1 MTAGIIT
8 PISSGRNAKT
18 VQSKANADSSG
29 NFLDVFKA
37 SAGNSGNSEKLGDDA
52 FKVEGSKKVQKKA
65 DKKVSESKKDV
76 ESKQPKSQEDDIEN
90 KAKKVD
96 EAVEN
101 AVSAMAQILD
111 TSIQDIQDALE
122 VLEFDEVDLLD
133 SANISEIVVEVT
145 GASDVVDIMTDE
157 ALFTDVKEIMQEVD
171 GLSAELADELGV
183 SVDELNEAAKSI
195 MDEAQSQ
202 AEVLSTVKTSDESD
216 GDETA
221 GDGTDNGQMNFTQ
234 TFVENIREAAQKADN
249 VEAGYATDMNEI
261 YNQVSESLKVNMTE
275 DITEMEMNLHPA
287 SLGNVKIHIAKR
299 DGMITASFTTQNE
312 QVKAALETQIVEL
325 KESMNEQ
332 GIKVENIEITLA
344 SHAFEENLS
353 KEGEQTSSGSE
364 EKKKRRS
371 INLNELE
378 EIDDIN
384 IEDDIRIAREMM
396 MHNGTTVDYM
406 A

>member
-1 MTAGIIT
+1 MTAGIVT
-8 PISSGRNAKT
+8 PISSGRAAKT
-18 VQSKANADSSG
+18 VQSKANAESG
-29 NFLDVFKA
+29 SNFLDVFKA
-37 SAGNSGNSEKLGDDA
+37 SAGNSGNSEKLGENA
-52 FKVEGSKKVQKKA
+52 FKVGENKETQSKKNKNISDETKKKVETKRPEVEEENVSDKA
-65 DKKVSESKKDV
+65 DDISEATQNVASV
-76 ESKQPKSQEDDIEN
+76 
-90 KAKKVD
+90 
-96 EAVEN
+96 
-101 AVSAMAQILD
+101 MAQILEVPAE
-111 TSIQDIQDALE
+111 SIQEALDE
-122 VLEFDEVDLLD
+122 LGLEAVDLLEA
-133 SANISEIVVEVT
+133 SNIPEIAVEVT
-145 GASDVVDIMTDE
+145 GAADVVDIMTDE
-157 ALFTDVKEIMQEVD
+157 ELFADVKEIMQEVESI
-171 GLSAELADELGV
+171 SADLADELGV
-183 SVDELNEAAKSI
+183 SVDELNDAAKEI
-195 MDEAQSQ
+195 INESQ
-202 AEVLSTVKTSDESD
+202 TVAESVNVSKTADDTDRDASTKEGSE
-216 GDETA
+216 
-221 GDGTDNGQMNFTQ
+221 NGQMNFTQ
-234 TFVENIREAAQKADN
+234 TFVENIKASVEKAD

-261 YNQVSESLKVNMTE
+261 YNQVSESLKVNMSE

-287 SLGNVKIHIAKR
+287 SLGNVKIHVAER
-299 DGMITASFTTQNE
+299 DGMITANFTTQNE

-353 KEGEQTSSGSE
+353 KEGEQTSSGGE